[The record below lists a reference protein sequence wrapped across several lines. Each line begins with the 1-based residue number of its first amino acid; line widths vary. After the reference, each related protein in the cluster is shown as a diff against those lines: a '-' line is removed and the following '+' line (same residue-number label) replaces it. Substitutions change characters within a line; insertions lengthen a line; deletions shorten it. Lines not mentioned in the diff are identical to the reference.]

1 MSNLFVKLAFRN
13 LTRSK
18 VFSIINIFGLAIG
31 IAASLLIF
39 QYVQHEMSY
48 DTFHEH
54 LDELYRIRLDRYS
67 QGELAETMAT
77 APDALGPALKEV
89 FPEIEQYAILSN
101 YQLEGI
107 LSYEDQ
113 KFRLDKTY
121 FCSASFFQMFSYPL
135 IYGDQKT
142 ALAEPNA
149 IVLSRSLANKF
160 FGDSNPLGKILKL
173 NNRVQLKVTGIS
185 EDVPDKTHLKF
196 KALISM
202 ETMFALYG
210 ENFRTTW
217 WADVMLTYVKLVKG
231 TKPEDFGRKLNDYI
245 QKRFEKDFKA
255 KNENMVFHVQAVK
268 SIHLYSNYPQEA
280 DVNGNGKSVSFLL
293 IISVLILIIAW
304 VNYINLS
311 TARSMERARD
321 VGLRK
326 VSGATRP
333 QLIRQFLLESLL
345 INAIA
350 VIIALI
356 IVEISHPYFSRLTGL
371 NVTLELWRN
380 PVFWLYFILVI
391 LLGSTLSGLYPAF
404 VLSSFK
410 PITVLKSKSIRSS
423 RGALLRK
430 ALILFQFIISI
441 LLIAGTITINKQIE
455 YMQTKSLGIDLEQ
468 TLIVKA
474 PGSTDSTW
482 NLRQKTFKTEMLSNP
497 SIQKICASYF
507 VPGDDVWY
515 TNGYIRKSNNDAN
528 ASRTLNVI
536 HVDPDF
542 IPFYKLEIIAGRN
555 FIEGNQSDFLCH
567 ILNRKAVELLGFS
580 SPEEAIGQELETP
593 NWNMTHKIVGVIENY
608 HQESLREDFAPT
620 IYTNLPHPRWAKQ
633 YSVKIHSENIKE
645 TIGFIEHKFMESF
658 PGNVFEYFFLDS
670 HFDNQYR
677 ADQEFGKTFG
687 VFAFVAIAISI
698 MGLFALALYF
708 TVQRNREIAVRKVL
722 GANLSGLFLLLSRDY
737 FQLLALSL
745 IIAYPLSYFI
755 MNNWLEGFAYRIDIG
770 WWFYT
775 IPVLLMCVVIFTS
788 VIYQIA
794 KTAALNPVDALKYE

>member
-1 MSNLFVKLAFRN
+1 MRNLFIKLAIRN

-31 IAASLLIF
+31 ISASLLIF
-39 QYVQHEMSY
+39 QYVQYEMSY
-48 DTFHEH
+48 DKFHKKA
-54 LDELYRIRLDRYS
+54 DELYRVRLDRYS

-89 FPEIEQYAILSN
+89 FPEVEHYAILSN

-121 FCSASFFQMFSYPL
+121 FCSEEFFQMFTYPL
-135 IYGDQKT
+135 IAGDQT
-142 ALAEPNA
+142 SALSEPNA
-149 IVLSRSLANKF
+149 IVLSRSLAEKF
-160 FGDSNPLGKILKL
+160 FGNEDPMGKILKL
-173 NNRVQLKVTGIS
+173 NTRVQLKVTGCF
-185 EDVPDKTHLKF
+185 EDVPENTHLKI

-202 ETMFALYG
+202 ETMFRIYG

-217 WADVMLTYVKLVKG
+217 WADVMLTYIKLTSG
-231 TKPEDFGRKLNDYI
+231 TNPLAFEKKLNVYI
-245 QKRFEKDFKA
+245 QNRFAKDLKE
-255 KNENMVFHVQAVK
+255 KNENMVFHLQPIT

-280 DVNGNGKSVSFLL
+280 EVNGNGKSVSFLL
-293 IISVLILIIAW
+293 IISILILLIAW

-333 QLIRQFLLESLL
+333 QLIRQFLVESLL
-345 INAIA
+345 VNIIA
-350 VIIALI
+350 VLVGLI

-371 NVTLELWRN
+371 SVNLHLWHN
-380 PVFWLYFILVI
+380 PVFWILFGLVI
-391 LLGSTLSGLYPAF
+391 IVGSILSGLYPAF

-410 PITVLKSKSIRSS
+410 PITVLKSRSIRSNK
-423 RGALLRK
+423 GALLRK
-430 ALILFQFIISI
+430 GLILFQFVISL
-441 LLIAGTITINKQIE
+441 LLIAGTLTINKQIK
-455 YMQTKSLGIDLEQ
+455 YMEGRNLGIDVEQ
-468 TLIVKA
+468 TLIVRA
-474 PGSTDSTW
+474 PGSIDSTW
-482 NLRQKTFKTEMLSNP
+482 NLRQKTFKAEMLKSP
-497 SIQKICASYF
+497 SIEKMCASYF
-507 VPGDDVWY
+507 VPGDKVWY
-515 TNGYIRKSNNDAN
+515 TNGYIRKSNNNAN
-528 ASRTLNVI
+528 ASRILNVI

-542 IPFYKLEIIAGRN
+542 IPFYNLEIIAGRN
-555 FIEGNQSDFLCH
+555 FIEGNQTDVLCH
-567 ILNRKAVELLGFS
+567 ILNEKAVELLGFS

-593 NWNMTHKIVGVIENY
+593 NWNMTHKIVGVIANY

-633 YSVKIHSENIKE
+633 YSVKIHSQNIKE
-645 TIGFIEHKFMESF
+645 TIAFAEQKFLGNF
-658 PGNVFEYFFLDS
+658 PGNTFEYFFLDT
-670 HFDNQYR
+670 HFDEQYK
-677 ADQEFGKTFG
+677 ADREFGKTFG

-722 GANLSGLFLLLSRDY
+722 GANLSGLFMLLSRDY
-737 FQLLALSL
+737 FRLLALSL
-745 IIAYPLSYFI
+745 IVAFPLSFLI
-755 MNNWLEGFAYRIDIG
+755 MNNWLDGFAYRIQIG
-770 WWFYT
+770 WWFFV
-775 IPVLLMCVVIFTS
+775 IPVFLMSLVIFAS

-794 KTAALNPVDALKYE
+794 KTASLNPVDSLKYE